1 MGRNTTAMNRRT
13 VLTKGALTGALAG
26 VALAFAGTVQA
37 AEPTAAEKANLDVVN
52 QFCAAWKSRDAA
64 KIGAF
69 LHDTCVVRFTASRDE
84 AKPVLGRQGVTD
96 QIGKYLAGGPIEFLV
111 QESYVKGPLVINRR
125 VDTVTMASGKRDI
138 QVVGVFFL
146 RGGKIK
152 EWLDFDPE

>member
-1 MGRNTTAMNRRT
+1 MSRNANGMDRRT
-13 VLTKGALTGALAG
+13 LLTTGALTGVVMALAG
-26 VALAFAGTVQA
+26 TAQA
-37 AEPTAAEKANLDVVN
+37 AEPTAAEKANLDVVI
-52 QFCAAWKSRDAA
+52 QFCAAWTSRDAA

-69 LHDTCVVRFTASRDE
+69 LHDNCVVRFTASRDE

-138 QVVGVFFL
+138 QVVGMFFL

>member
-1 MGRNTTAMNRRT
+1 MGRNTTGMKRRAL
-13 VLTKGALTGALAG
+13 LTTGALASM
-26 VALAFAGTVQA
+26 AMAFPNNAQA
-37 AEPTAAEKANLDVVN
+37 AEPTAVEKANLDLVN

-64 KIGAF
+64 KVGAF
-69 LHDTCVVRFTASRDE
+69 LHDNCVVRFTASRD
-84 AKPVLGRQGVTD
+84 AAMPVLGRQGVTD
-96 QIGKYLAGGPIEFLV
+96 QIGTYLAGSSIEFLV

-125 VDTVTMASGKRDI
+125 VDTITSPKGKQDI